1 MVRTLW
7 SMSGGS
13 DSTDEALW
21 LLVVNGDGDAFG
33 KLFDRHRD
41 RVLRHALR
49 IVGSAHQ
56 AEDITAVVFYE
67 AWRRREYVRM
77 VNGSIAAWLL
87 VTANNTIRNH
97 NRQRRRY
104 KAFLDQLPPPA
115 AGADVADE
123 FADSAERYAEAT
135 ALRAA
140 FWRLKPQDRD
150 VLTLCVVE
158 GLTLRQ
164 AASALAIAEG
174 TVKSRLHRAK
184 TRLGALY
191 RELDPVRPL
200 TDQTLH
206 EGRIL

>member
-1 MVRTLW
+1 
-7 SMSGGS
+7 MSGGS
-13 DSTDEALW
+13 EGADEALW

-33 KLFDRHRD
+33 RLFDRHRD

-49 IVGSAHQ
+49 IVGSVHQ
-56 AEDITAVVFYE
+56 AEDITAIVFYE
-67 AWRRREYVRM
+67 AWRRRDYVRM
-77 VNGSIAAWLL
+77 VNGSIVAWLL

-97 NRQRRRY
+97 TRQRRRY

-115 AGADVADE
+115 VGADVADE
-123 FADSAERYAEAT
+123 FADSAECDAEAT

-140 FWRLKPQDRD
+140 FWRLRPPDRD
-150 VLTLCVVE
+150 VLILCVIE
-158 GLTLRQ
+158 GLSIRQ
-164 AASALAIAEG
+164 AASALAVAEG

-191 RELDPVRPL
+191 RELDPVHSL
-200 TDQTLH
+200 TDQALP

>member
-1 MVRTLW
+1 
-7 SMSGGS
+7 MSGGS
-13 DSTDEALW
+13 ESTDEALW
-21 LLVVNGDGDAFG
+21 LLMVKGDGEAFG
-33 KLFDRHRD
+33 ELFDRHRD

-56 AEDITAVVFYE
+56 AEDITAIVFYE

-77 VNGSIAAWLL
+77 VNGSIVAWLL

-115 AGADVADE
+115 VGADVADE
-123 FADSAERYAEAT
+123 FSDSAERDAEAT

-140 FWRLKPQDRD
+140 FSRLKPQDRD

-158 GLTLRQ
+158 RLSLRQ
-164 AASALAIAEG
+164 AASALGIAEG

-191 RELDPVRPL
+191 RELDPDHPR
-200 TDQTLH
+200 TDQTLQ

>member
-1 MVRTLW
+1 MLRTLW

-21 LLVVNGDGDAFG
+21 LRVVSGDGDAFG
-33 KLFDRHRD
+33 MLFDRHRD

-123 FADSAERYAEAT
+123 FADSAERDAAAT
-135 ALRAA
+135 ALRVA

-174 TVKSRLHRAK
+174 T
-184 TRLGALY
+184 
-191 RELDPVRPL
+191 
-200 TDQTLH
+200 
-206 EGRIL
+206 